1 VVLVGI
7 DRLGQ
12 RFQRRGCVRRAVRA
26 VLIMVGFVLAR
37 ELVAQDVG
45 AQQAAWSVATVAF
58 AVGQALGAWGLS
70 ALFAR
75 TESYAPLFALGA
87 GFLLAALA
95 LDLARA
101 R

>member
-1 VVLVGI
+1 MILNTTGTNI
-7 DRLGQ
+7 
-12 RFQRRGCVRRAVRA
+12 
-26 VLIMVGFVLAR
+26 
-37 ELVAQDVG
+37 
-45 AQQAAWSVATVAF
+45 SVATVAF